1 MMQAL
6 ETISI
11 EGDTATG
18 KGAFQL
24 HSAAC
29 KSSFI
34 MAMILIAKYSAMVE
48 LVVNA
53 LQFKTLNI
61 VKTSQHIQHIVK
73 MVRSH
78 RKDEEKITDEVLK
91 EANQIAEQLGLDMN
105 IPRIVGRQQHRS
117 NHPATNSTKFWRRS
131 LIIPYLDSITSSLEL
146 RFSTE
151 NKPAYALTYLHP
163 LHILLITID
172 ELKEK
177 TASFYSFYHLE
188 GIEKEL
194 ELWYKIWK
202 DKKLSSC

>member
-1 MMQAL
+1 M
-6 ETISI
+6 
-11 EGDTATG
+11 
-18 KGAFQL
+18 K
-24 HSAAC
+24 
-29 KSSFI
+29 K
-34 MAMILIAKYSAMVE
+34 
-48 LVVNA
+48 
-53 LQFKTLNI
+53 
-61 VKTSQHIQHIVK
+61 
-73 MVRSH
+73 
-78 RKDEEKITDEVLK
+78 KITDEVLK

-117 NHPATNSTKFWRRS
+117 SHPATNSTKFWRRS
-131 LIIPYLDSITSSLEL
+131 LIIPYLDSINSSLEL

-151 NKPAYALTYLHP
+151 NTPAYALTYLHP

-202 DKKLSSC
+202 DKKLSSEELKDIVVCQVIKETEPFFPSTKRALMILLAQPCTTSTVELSLGTLRRIKTWLLSTCLLYTSDAADERSSVDL